1 LKDFL
6 EGLVQKAL
14 DQGAS
19 YADARRVRRKTE
31 YIFVRDGKLEQV
43 ELEETEGYNLR
54 VLVDG
59 SFGFAASYDFACL
72 LCQTTNCNNSF

>member
-19 YADARRVRRKTE
+19 YADARRVRRRTE
-31 YIFVRDGKLEQV
+31 NIFVRDGKL
-43 ELEETEGYNLR
+43 
-54 VLVDG
+54 
-59 SFGFAASYDFACL
+59 SK
-72 LCQTTNCNNSF
+72 

>member
-1 LKDFL
+1 MKDFL

-43 ELEETEGYNLR
+43 SWKKQK
-54 VLVDG
+54 V
-59 SFGFAASYDFACL
+59 
-72 LCQTTNCNNSF
+72 TTLGCW